1 MPPFDR
7 SPSPSPGST
16 GSSRDV
22 VHLINP
28 LWDSSGGS
36 DWRTIEM
43 FKLLGERRQVHLW
56 SRFTP
61 APEFS
66 RCYPVQLIRPWLGHF
81 PIGGTFIFV
90 GVYFRIG
97 HWYKVALPR
106 RTILIY
112 NTLQPDRLEKAMLRL
127 RAWHHAPV
135 ELVYTSRLLRA
146 LSNRPGIVIESPID
160 LTRFIPTRRPSQDR
174 FRVGRLSRDIP
185 SKHHEDDP
193 ALYAALAADGI
204 EVSLMGGECLRG
216 KVVGLDDDA
225 LLPAG
230 ATPAADFLQGLDC
243 FCYRTSDQ
251 WLEAYGRVVFE
262 AMACGLPVVCGRRGG
277 YADYIVHGVNGFL
290 FDTTA
295 EAIALIRNL
304 RQDRGLRERVGH
316 AARETVERLYG
327 DAAWRCKQ
335 AFFLEPRRAIAP
347 ATGATSFDPTPSQ
360 LG

>member
-1 MPPFDR
+1 MAR
-7 SPSPSPGST
+7 SSAST
-16 GSSRDV
+16 
-22 VHLINP
+22 
-28 LWDSSGGS
+28 
-36 DWRTIEM
+36 T
-43 FKLLGERRQVHLW
+43 
-56 SRFTP
+56 T
-61 APEFS
+61 
-66 RCYPVQLIRPWLGHF
+66 RCY
-81 PIGGTFIFV
+81 
-90 GVYFRIG
+90 
-97 HWYKVALPR
+97 LP
-106 RTILIY
+106 
-112 NTLQPDRLEKAMLRL
+112 
-127 RAWHHAPV
+127 
-135 ELVYTSRLLRA
+135 
-146 LSNRPGIVIESPID
+146 
-160 LTRFIPTRRPSQDR
+160 
-174 FRVGRLSRDIP
+174 
-185 SKHHEDDP
+185 
-193 ALYAALAADGI
+193 
-204 EVSLMGGECLRG
+204 
-216 KVVGLDDDA
+216 
-225 LLPAG
+225 G

>member
-7 SPSPSPGST
+7 SSSPGST
-16 GSSRDV
+16 NSSREV

-28 LWDSSGGS
+28 PWDRNGGS

-43 FKLLGERRQVHLW
+43 FKLLGECRQVHLW

-61 APEFS
+61 APEFT
-66 RCYPVQLIRPWLGHF
+66 RHYPVQLIRPWRGCF
-81 PIGGTFIFV
+81 PVGGTFIFV

-97 HWYKVALPR
+97 HWYKAALPR

-112 NTLQPDRLEKAMLRL
+112 NTHQPDRLEKAVQRL
-127 RAWHHAPV
+127 RAWHHVPV
-135 ELVYTSRLLRA
+135 ELVYTSTLLRA
-146 LSNRPGIVIESPID
+146 LSDRPGIVIESPID
-160 LTRFIPTRRPSQDR
+160 LARFIPARRPVAER

-193 ALYAALAADGI
+193 ALYATLAADGI
-204 EVSLMGGECLRG
+204 EVRVMGGQCLRG
-216 KVVGLDDDA
+216 KSTGLADDA

-230 ATPAADFLQGLDC
+230 AAPAAAFLQSLDC
-243 FCYRTSDQ
+243 FFYRTSDR

-295 EAIALIRNL
+295 EGIALIQNL
-304 RQDRGLRERVGH
+304 RQDPALRARVGR

-327 DAAWRCKQ
+327 DGAWRRKQ
-335 AFFLEPRRAIAP
+335 AFFLEPRHVTAP
-347 ATGATSFDPTPSQ
+347 LTSAASFDPTPSR